1 MKTHPECT
9 YWYQITILVDTE
21 SDGHRKTATIR
32 IPVICISPGE
42 KLSICTFVD
51 PGSAKVVS
59 KNIPNSELF
68 DSALWPEMN
77 SLKSNNNDNTINLS
91 EWSVAY
97 AANDQKISVMLWP
110 IKPYME
116 NPFII
121 VPGKDGSLQK
131 KPLPKTCGIIE
142 PIIEIHNPE
151 PKFIP
156 MQVCPVCAGEG
167 RITSK
172 STSAMFQECPL
183 CKGQRAIPMAK
194 A

>member
-1 MKTHPECT
+1 MQTHPKCT

-42 KLSICTFVD
+42 ESSICTFVD
-51 PGSAKVVS
+51 PSSAKVVS
-59 KNIPNSELF
+59 KNIPNDELF
-68 DSALWPEMN
+68 DSALGPEMKN
-77 SLKSNNNDNTINLS
+77 
-91 EWSVAY
+91 
-97 AANDQKISVMLWP
+97 QP
-110 IKPYME
+110 IK
-116 NPFII
+116 
-121 VPGKDGSLQK
+121 
-131 KPLPKTCGIIE
+131 
-142 PIIEIHNPE
+142 IHNPE

-156 MQVCPVCAGEG
+156 MQVCPLCVGEG

>member
-1 MKTHPECT
+1 MQEPIIYNCKENDSR
-9 YWYQITILVDTE
+9 L
-21 SDGHRKTATIR
+21 
-32 IPVICISPGE
+32 
-42 KLSICTFVD
+42 
-51 PGSAKVVS
+51 KVVIEDGKIGEIWIEDPTHKEQWLVVGFQDL
-59 KNIPNSELF
+59 KNAIKEAEATMVP
-68 DSALWPEMN
+68 PEP
-77 SLKSNNNDNTINLS
+77 DNTINLS